1 MVVLIEHMLTNNIY
15 RQWDLFDNEA
25 GILQI
30 ICYAFL
36 NIMQDPQG
44 FQEFFSDLFKLKQ
57 NVEFEE
63 KVLSILIA
71 FAASNGNYDGA
82 IEMLE

>member
-44 FQEFFSDLFKLKQ
+44 FQEFFSDLFKLK
-57 NVEFEE
+57 
-63 KVLSILIA
+63 
-71 FAASNGNYDGA
+71 
-82 IEMLE
+82 